1 MAARGKA
8 GMTVGQVLTLM
19 FGFLLASVLIFVFG
33 MWVGRDLAT
42 QRQQRERPV
51 VRNTVATAAP
61 SPPRDQVPLPTK
73 TRVSSV
79 PTSAMRPTRP
89 RESVP
94 TATRRPTSTPTQR
107 RSSPTPRA
115 MTKPT
120 LGERAPSAAAGT
132 EVWTVQATATNQQ
145 VEALVVKRGLRDKGF
160 DAFLSQKTVAGVT
173 WYRIQV
179 GRFSDKK
186 KAEATAAKLRR
197 QGMEAAFVDRL
208 R

>member
-1 MAARGKA
+1 
-8 GMTVGQVLTLM
+8 M

-33 MWVGRDLAT
+33 MWVGRDLTT
-42 QRQQRERPV
+42 QRQERERPV
-51 VRNTVATAAP
+51 VRNTVDAAAP
-61 SPPRDQVPLPTK
+61 SPQRDLAPLPTS
-73 TRVSSV
+73 TRVSSA
-79 PTSAMRPTRP
+79 PTAAMRPTRP
-89 RESVP
+89 REIVP
-94 TATRRPTSTPTQR
+94 TATRRPTSKPTAR

-115 MTKPT
+115 MTAPT
-120 LGERAPSAAAGT
+120 LGARAPSAATGT

-179 GRFSDKK
+179 GRFNDKK
-186 KAEATAAKLRR
+186 TAEATAAKLRR